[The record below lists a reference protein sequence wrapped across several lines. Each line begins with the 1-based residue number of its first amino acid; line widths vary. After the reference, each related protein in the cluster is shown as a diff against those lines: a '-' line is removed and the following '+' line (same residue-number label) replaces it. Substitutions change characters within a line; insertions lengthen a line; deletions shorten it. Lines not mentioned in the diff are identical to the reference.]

1 MNLSSIIY
9 NRDLLSSLKLFSA
22 VSPESIESYLERCHH
37 RHLVKGEVLLQP
49 GSNNPFT
56 YVICSGKLEVYLK
69 TQDSEPLAT
78 LTTGDCAGE
87 MSMIENRE
95 PSALVVAKRDTEL
108 LVIDDET
115 LRNLVDT
122 SHGVARNLLM
132 ILSSR
137 VRRDN
142 EIIAAS
148 MTSMQR
154 FEHSATRDALTDLHN
169 RHWMHDMFR
178 REMQRCKNKGSTAC
192 LIMADVDRFK
202 EFNDMAGH
210 LAGDHAL
217 GKVADTFRAQLRPTD
232 LIVRFGGD
240 EFAVFLPDTAL
251 EEAQETGDRIKSVFS
266 SGRNDPDATD
276 MLLPITLSLGV
287 AVMQPNDTL
296 DSLIQKADEALYRAK
311 AEGRNRCCTY

>member
-9 NRDLLSSLKLFSA
+9 NRDLLSKLKLFRT

-37 RHLVKGEVLLQP
+37 RHLAKDEVLLRP
-49 GSNNPFT
+49 DANNPFA
-56 YVICSGKLEVYLK
+56 YLICSGKLAVHLN
-69 TQDSEPLAT
+69 TRDNEPLT
-78 LTTGDCAGE
+78 FLTTGDCAGE

-95 PSALVVAKRDTEL
+95 PSALVIAQEETEL
-108 LVIDDET
+108 LVMDHDT
-115 LRNLVDT
+115 LWSMVNV

-137 VRRDN
+137 VRTDN
-142 EIIAAS
+142 EVIARS
-148 MTSMQR
+148 MTSMQK

-178 REMQRCKNKGSTAC
+178 REMQRCKNKGGTAC
-192 LIMADVDRFK
+192 FVMVDVDRFK

-217 GKVADTFRAQLRPTD
+217 SKVADTLRAQLRPTD
-232 LIVRFGGD
+232 LIARFGGD
-240 EFAVFLPDTAL
+240 EFAVFLPDTSM
-251 EEAQETGDRIKSVFS
+251 EEAQDAGERIRRVFS
-266 SGRNDPDATD
+266 SGRNDLEATD

-287 AVMQPNDTL
+287 AAMQPNDTL

-311 AEGRNRCCTY
+311 AEGRDRCCAY